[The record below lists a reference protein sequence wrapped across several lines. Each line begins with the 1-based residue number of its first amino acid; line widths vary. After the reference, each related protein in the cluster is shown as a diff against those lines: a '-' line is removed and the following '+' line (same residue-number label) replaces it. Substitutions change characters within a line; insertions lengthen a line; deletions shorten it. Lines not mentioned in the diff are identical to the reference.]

1 MEGMRCADASL
12 AAGEELGGTGIVA
25 TRWLCVESREA
36 WGLDAVETG
45 FPRAVSA
52 WLGALDAKVLAI
64 RRPGHSGPLTAFA
77 AEITETGASLRRLE
91 LDDIGDLPGQDP
103 WSEGARFDGPLLL
116 VCTHGRRDACCSR
129 LGIPVFHALE
139 AVAGADRV
147 WQCSHTGGHRFAANV
162 IGLSHGIMLGR
173 VEPREAAEVVGLL
186 VDGRVLLTRY
196 RGRSCYDA
204 SVQAAE
210 VAIRHAHA
218 IDRLDGLR
226 AVEVNRDRIVFE
238 TAAGIRVEAR
248 VEETQGPVLPKSCG
262 VEPER
267 VSAYRVTLT

>member
-1 MEGMRCADASL
+1 MDGVRCADASL
-12 AAGEELGGTGIVA
+12 DAGEELGGTGIVA

-36 WGLDAVETG
+36 WGHDAVETG
-45 FPRAVSA
+45 FPKTVSA
-52 WLGALDAKVLAI
+52 WLGTVDAKVLAI
-64 RRPGHSGPLTAFA
+64 RRPGHSGPLAVLA
-77 AEITETGASLRRLE
+77 AETTESGSSLRKLE
-91 LDDIGDLPGQDP
+91 LDDVDDLPGRDP
-103 WSEGARFDGPLLL
+103 WSEGERLSGPMLL

-139 AVAGADRV
+139 AVAGHDRV

-173 VEPREAAEVVGLL
+173 VEAREAAEVVGLL
-186 VDGRVLLTRY
+186 VDGRLLLTRY

-204 SVQAAE
+204 PVQAAE

-226 AVEVNRDRIVFE
+226 VIEVAADRVVFE
-238 TAAGIRVEAR
+238 TAAGARLEAF
-248 VEETQGPVLPKSCG
+248 VEETPGPVLAKSCG
-262 VEPER
+262 AEPEPVAAFR
-267 VSAYRVTLT
+267 VVLT